1 MDENTNR
8 GKKEKLEIICK
19 KGNDMNEL
27 TNLLNRVCTIQNILL
42 YLVGINLL
50 AFLAMW
56 IDKRKAQYG
65 KWRIKEMT
73 LLILALLGGTIGGIV
88 GMYTFHHK
96 TKKPQFFIGFPVI
109 LICQIVCLIM
119 QWI

>member
-1 MDENTNR
+1 M
-8 GKKEKLEIICK
+8 KELSTIFS
-19 KGNDMNEL
+19 
-27 TNLLNRVCTIQNILL
+27 IQNIAL
-42 YLVGINLL
+42 YLLFINIL

-56 IDKRKAQYG
+56 IDKRKAKYG

-73 LLILALLGGTIGGIV
+73 LLILALLGGSIGGIL

-96 TKKPQFFIGFPVI
+96 TKKPQFYIGFPVI
-109 LICQIVCLIM
+109 LVCQIVLIVM